1 MDGSSLSTDIRKT
14 GNILRK
20 SASDQII
27 DYKEHFQSIRDLY
40 DKLLVN
46 LIVSK
51 FDYKKAYETVM
62 NFFGSNKVKF
72 AAVDGAEFKRA
83 LSLKNPQWRRNLRS
97 QGNSL

>member
-1 MDGSSLSTDIRKT
+1 MQLAWINFSNVVYNLAFG
-14 GNILRK
+14 
-20 SASDQII
+20 A
-27 DYKEHFQSIRDLY
+27 
-40 DKLLVN
+40 N

-83 LSLKNPQWRRNLRS
+83 LSLKNRQRRRNLRS
-97 QGNSL
+97 LGNSL